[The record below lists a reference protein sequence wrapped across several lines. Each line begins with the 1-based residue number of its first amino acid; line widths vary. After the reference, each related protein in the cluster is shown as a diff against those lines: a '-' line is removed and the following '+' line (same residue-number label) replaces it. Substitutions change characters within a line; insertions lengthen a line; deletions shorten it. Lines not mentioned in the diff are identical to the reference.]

1 MRFMIGY
8 QMLPDDALLDL
19 VLERREAVSEVY
31 FAWPGFASG
40 RGSSGRGDS
49 LLTNE
54 LQNKLLSDLQRL
66 SRGGIACNLLLNG
79 HCYGRESLARVFYE
93 KIGGVVDYLRTH
105 IILSSIT
112 TSSPVIAKFLK
123 QNFPE
128 LERRASVN
136 MEIGSREGM
145 DYLAEYFDGYYLR
158 REWNRNRKKIEE
170 IHAWCRQ
177 NRRKLYALANSGCLN
192 ECSAHNFH
200 DNLVAHED
208 EIRAMDNAYDFRGVC
223 REWLARKEKRE
234 RFLEVSNF
242 IRPEDVRLYEGYFDA
257 VKLATRV
264 NPDPVKVAKAYLDG
278 TYSGN
283 LLDLL
288 EPDHADLF
296 LPEILENKLLPENFG
311 EHVLNCDHDCPN
323 CSCCR
328 DALAGA
334 LVDVEAWNRRHET
347 RR

>member
-123 QNFPE
+123 QNFPK
-128 LERRASVN
+128 LECRASVN
-136 MEIGSREGM
+136 MEIGTTEGM
-145 DYLAEYFDGYYLR
+145 DYLAEWFDGYYLQ
-158 REWNRNRKKIEE
+158 RELNRNLEKILELRT
-170 IHAWCRQ
+170 WCRQ
-177 NRRKLYALANSGCLN
+177 NGKKLYALANSGCLN
-192 ECSAHNFH
+192 FCSARNFH
-200 DNLVAHED
+200 DNLVAHEN
-208 EIRAMDNAYDFRGVC
+208 EIRAMDNAYDFPGICRSWLRRGRNREHFLSVC
-223 REWLARKEKRE
+223 
-234 RFLEVSNF
+234 NF
-242 IRPEDVRLYEGYFDA
+242 IRPEDIRLYEGCFDA

-264 NPDPVKVAKAYLDG
+264 SRNPLRIAAAYLNG
-278 TYSGN
+278 TYTGN
-283 LLDLL
+283 LPALL
-288 EPDHADLF
+288 EPDHTESFHPA
-296 LPEILENKLLPENFG
+296 ILENSLLTPEFG
-311 EHVLNCDHDCPN
+311 ERVLRCGHHCGR
-323 CSCCR
+323 CSYCR
-328 DALAGA
+328 EALEHA
-334 LVDVEAWNRRHET
+334 LVDVDKWTQAHEAGR
-347 RR
+347 